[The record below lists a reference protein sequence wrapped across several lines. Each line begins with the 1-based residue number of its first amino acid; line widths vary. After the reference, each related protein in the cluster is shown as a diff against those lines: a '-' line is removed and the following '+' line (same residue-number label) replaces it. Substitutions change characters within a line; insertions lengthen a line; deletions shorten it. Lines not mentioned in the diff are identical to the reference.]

1 MASALERDVTIDKF
15 HLDDEAQNL
24 PSIIGKY
31 HEKVYKRT
39 QELSQLEL
47 DLEREE
53 AVARKNVR
61 DEFLLKGTKFTVDMV
76 NDGVALTEA
85 VHQLRLEVADAR
97 AEVAYLKGVLSAL
110 DAKKL
115 SLNNLV
121 SLYCKAYY
129 DNEKAKNGDYREADI
144 LHTETLGD
152 NGRVKTTRR

>member
-1 MASALERDVTIDKF
+1 MANALERDVSIDKY

-24 PSIIGKY
+24 PSIMGKY
-31 HEKVYKRT
+31 HEKVYKRS

-47 DLEREE
+47 ALEKEE

-61 DEFLLKGTKFTVDMV
+61 EEFQLKGVKFTVDMV

-85 VHQLRLEVADAR
+85 VHQLRMDVADAR
-97 AEVAYLKGVLSAL
+97 AEIMYLKGILSAL
-110 DAKKL
+110 DAKKS

-144 LHTETLGD
+144 LHTETLRD
-152 NGRVKTTRR
+152 NGRVEITRR